1 MLCIGDRPWVGRSV
15 MGSRDPKGC
24 GGMPIKR
31 RRAAARRPAG
41 DGIRQNT
48 QGLTDSQSPP
58 LPPLQPAPLVGHRRA
73 TPYGMIGVIHICK
86 CIRSGLAPRF
96 QMQLLQY
103 SHMICLY
110 VYHYDVT

>member
-48 QGLTDSQSPP
+48 QGLTDSQP
-58 LPPLQPAPLVGHRRA
+58 LSLFRHFIFFSELPLCPIP
-73 TPYGMIGVIHICK
+73 
-86 CIRSGLAPRF
+86 
-96 QMQLLQY
+96 
-103 SHMICLY
+103 
-110 VYHYDVT
+110 